1 MLAGGLATAA
11 VGMLLLGP
19 ALDSTNY
26 WQLIAPM
33 ALVGVGMGSCRKIRS
48 LRRALEL
55 SGASA

>member
-26 WQLIAPM
+26 WQFIAPM
-33 ALVGVGMGSCRKIRS
+33 ALVGVGLAHAAKTS
-48 LRRALEL
+48 LRKTLEL